1 VSNTAARVKK
11 WYDFEMGASAELTF
25 VPRDRHLLARF
36 GGGDERKLK
45 AHLLML
51 AAFLEGKPEN
61 TKRTY
66 RTAIRQFFQLFDWI
80 CPEDVTLAHA
90 VAFKKH
96 LLEHVGDATAY
107 YRLSAMSSYF
117 DFLRKPAGAVADPL
131 LKYNPFDSVPR
142 SDIKPTPYG
151 RAVPM
156 EWKTFKT
163 ILDSLP
169 TDPAGIR
176 DRAILLFFAFT
187 GRRRSEVAS
196 LLMKD
201 LDLKSDPKTYRC
213 RVKGG
218 ALKHFELPAIC
229 YDALKAYWIAS
240 GRLAT
245 LHPAAGVFTSLR
257 DHSLTE
263 GCDPDRPLSTRM
275 MNKLLVRAAKRAN
288 VDLSSVRLHGL
299 RHMAAKDL
307 DRAGARLQDI
317 QEFLGHMTPNTTAIY
332 LQKISGPTKT
342 HEDKLMKV
350 REAAEEM
357 ARNLSTPT

>member
-1 VSNTAARVKK
+1 MKC
-11 WYDFEMGASAELTF
+11 MGTTAELTF
-25 VPRDRHLLARF
+25 VPRDARLLARF
-36 GGGDERKLK
+36 GKGDDYKLK
-45 AHLLML
+45 SHLLML

-61 TKRTY
+61 TKRSY
-66 RTAIRQFFQLFDWI
+66 RAAIKQFFALFDWV
-80 CPEDVTLAHA
+80 CPEDVTIAHA

-96 LLEHVGDATAY
+96 LMEHVGDATTY

-117 DFLRKPAGAVADPL
+117 DFLRRPTGASAEPL
-131 LKYNPFDSVPR
+131 IKSNPFDAVPR

-156 EWKTFKT
+156 EWKTLKT
-163 ILDSLP
+163 IMDKLP
-169 TDPAGIR
+169 TDPSGIR

-187 GRRRSEVAS
+187 GRRRTEVAS

-201 LDLKSDPKTYRC
+201 LDLKGDPKTYRC

-218 ALKHFELPAIC
+218 EVKHFELPVIC

-240 GRLAT
+240 GRLST
-245 LHPAAGVFTSLR
+245 LHANAGVFASMQ
-257 DHSLTE
+257 DCSLTE
-263 GCDPDRPLSTRM
+263 KCDPDKPLSSRM
-275 MNKLLVRAAKRAN
+275 MNEVLRRAAERAD
-288 VDLSSVRLHGL
+288 VDLTTVRLHGL

-317 QEFLGHMTPNTTAIY
+317 QEFLGHMNPNTTAVY
-332 LQKISGPTKT
+332 LQKISGPAKA
-342 HEDKLMKV
+342 HEAMFMKV

-357 ARNLSTPT
+357 ARNLAD

>member
-1 VSNTAARVKK
+1 MSTA
-11 WYDFEMGASAELTF
+11 AELTF
-25 VPRDRHLLARF
+25 VPRDAHLLARF
-36 GGGDERKLK
+36 GKGDDYKLK

-61 TKRTY
+61 TKRAY

-80 CPEDVTLAHA
+80 CPEDVTIAHA

-96 LLEHVGDATAY
+96 LMGHVGDATAY

-117 DFLRKPAGAVADPL
+117 NFLRRPTGASGDPL
-131 LKYNPFDSVPR
+131 IRNNPFDAVPR

-151 RAVPM
+151 RAIPM
-156 EWKTFKT
+156 EWKTLKT
-163 ILDSLP
+163 IMDKLP
-169 TDPAGIR
+169 TDPSGIR

-187 GRRRSEVAS
+187 GRRRTEVAS
-196 LLMKD
+196 LRMKD
-201 LDLKSDPKTYRC
+201 LDLKSDTKSYRC

-218 ALKHFELPAIC
+218 ALKSFELPTIC

-240 GRLAT
+240 GRLTT
-245 LHPAAGVFTSLR
+245 LHPNAGVFASLC
-257 DHSLTE
+257 DHSLTAD
-263 GCDPDRPLSTRM
+263 GDPDKPLSSRM
-275 MNKLLVRAAKRAN
+275 MNKVLRRAAERAD
-288 VDLSSVRLHGL
+288 VDLATVRLHGL

-317 QEFLGHMTPNTTAIY
+317 QEFLGHMNPNTTAVY
-332 LQKISGPTKT
+332 LQKISGPAKA
-342 HEDKLMKV
+342 HEGMFMKV

-357 ARNLSTPT
+357 ARNLAG

>member
-1 VSNTAARVKK
+1 
-11 WYDFEMGASAELTF
+11 
-25 VPRDRHLLARF
+25 
-36 GGGDERKLK
+36 
-45 AHLLML
+45 
-51 AAFLEGKPEN
+51 
-61 TKRTY
+61 
-66 RTAIRQFFQLFDWI
+66 
-80 CPEDVTLAHA
+80 
-90 VAFKKH
+90 
-96 LLEHVGDATAY
+96 
-107 YRLSAMSSYF
+107 MSSYF

-332 LQKISGPTKT
+332 LQKISGPTKA

-357 ARNLSTPT
+357 ARNLAG